1 MKRGAIL
8 SAVLMALGACS
19 EEQATPPPPP
29 AASEQMLDCAIGP
42 GTGFSE
48 SCTLQKFE
56 RENETI
62 YRVNHPGGGFRMF
75 TVAADGS
82 GMVPYDGADGAV
94 NRLEGEMLEVT
105 VGDERYRFPIKTPK
119 PAPTKTDAQ

>member
-1 MKRGAIL
+1 MKRGLIFAG
-8 SAVLMALGACS
+8 VLMALGACS

-29 AASEQMLDCAIGP
+29 AASEQMLACAIGP
-42 GTGFSE
+42 GSQFSE

-56 RENETI
+56 REGETI

-75 TVAADGS
+75 TVAEDGS
-82 GMVPYDGADGAV
+82 GMVPYDGAEGAV
-94 NRLEGEMLEVT
+94 NALVGDLLEVT

-119 PAPTKTDAQ
+119 QADAE